1 MLRMFD
7 LHARMG
13 DDSNISRAKLYKRN
27 TTIVYVVVG
36 FNNGMTIMGI
46 CPDVETSNQV
56 VKSMTLHNDFIT
68 ACYYPINFSLIGS
81 IVAITEEIKSR
92 INCTNCGSTTTCDCI
107 VSVGVSVGVDDIS
120 EDSTD
125 TDNNTTTDTTDTNT
139 NDTSSYMY
147 GRMERSPLLRRD
159 SSSPQL
165 SIDPP
170 MHICIE
176 SNNTITYPNI
186 TVTGV
191 DSISDLD
198 ILKAIINANNSHVNA
213 DDDSDSDN
221 DESIVELVYD
231 N

>member
-7 LHARMG
+7 LHAGMG
-13 DDSNISRAKLYKRN
+13 DDSNISRSKLYKRN

-92 INCTNCGSTTTCDCI
+92 INCTNCGSTTACNCI
-107 VSVGVSVGVDDIS
+107 VSVGVDGVGG
-120 EDSTD
+120 DSTD
-125 TDNNTTTDTTDTNT
+125 TDDNTTTDTADTNT

-191 DSISDLD
+191 DGISDLD
-198 ILKAIINANNSHVNA
+198 ILKAIINANNNHVDNA